1 MNLQPMKNEESWHQ
15 SEDEDEGIDRN
26 WWVAQC
32 CPAKDCS
39 KNAWKKAACWSYDSE
54 DKVKCYIMNHLMGSG
69 VHDKDHDEALDL
81 AVNASIENFV
91 ETARDRAKY
100 RRQCQLGEK
109 QSKENRPRS
118 RSRGSSRGS
127 SRGNGNSRDKDTGK
141 KQIKNKENT
150 ELRDDMAQ
158 MQENMAK
165 IAQVLVPLT
174 QGHTFSGSASSSS
187 TPALLAPQ
195 PKTRSAPIALPVVP
209 RCDITVANLRL
220 LESSLGRA
228 YFAAN
233 KGHILLEQ
241 MASQIE
247 KEAKV
252 IRQAQMA
259 VRQCLY
265 NTEATVTGQHE
276 NTVTFR

>member
-1 MNLQPMKNEESWHQ
+1 MKNEESWLQ

-32 CPAKDCS
+32 CPAGKDCS
-39 KNAWKKAACWSYDSE
+39 KAAWKKAVCWSFNSE
-54 DKVKCYIMNHLMGSG
+54 DTVKCYIMNHLMGSEL
-69 VHDKDHDEALDL
+69 HDKNFDEALDL
-81 AVNASIENFV
+81 AVNAKIEKFV

-100 RRQCQLGEK
+100 RRQCELGEK

-127 SRGNGNSRDKDTGK
+127 PRGNGNSRDKDTGK

-165 IAQVLVPLT
+165 IAQALVPLT

-187 TPALLAPQ
+187 THVLLAPQ
-195 PKTRSAPIALPVVP
+195 AKTRSAPIALPVVP
-209 RCDITVANLRL
+209 RCDVTVAELRM

-252 IRQAQMA
+252 LRQAHMA
-259 VRQCLY
+259 VSIIL
-265 NTEATVTGQHE
+265 TPK
-276 NTVTFR
+276 